1 MSPALAA
8 RIIWAKELLEA
19 LRDRKTLVI
28 MVVLP
33 LVIYPLVFIGL
44 SQATLAQ
51 QEKIEADHLSLGVEG
66 SPVPAEL
73 QAALDALPD
82 SEIVTVDNAKSA
94 VSAGRVA
101 AAVTVP
107 PAAIEGLAA
116 GGQIPVG
123 IVFDGSSDRS
133 HEGESRL
140 RKAIS
145 DFVESVRAARLTK
158 AKLSPEYID
167 PISLKTDNIAPPA
180 RQGGFILGQILP
192 MLVSFLMIGAAFYP
206 AIDLTAGEKERG
218 TLQTLLTAPI
228 PSISIVAGKFAAVVT
243 LSILTGALNLLALGL
258 VALSIPLP
266 EEIQGQ
272 IAFSVAP
279 LPLLLLLVA
288 MVLLGM
294 MFGALMMAV
303 AVTARSFKDAQ
314 SYLTPLYLLCIFPLM
329 ISSLPGVT
337 LTAST
342 AAMPVVNLALAMKQ
356 LLLGEVAWPLL
367 AITAL
372 STLAFAALALTLAAR
387 VFSMQS
393 VLLGDDGPS
402 ALFRRR
408 AAGLSRPPVPTP
420 GEVTTVLALVLLAM
434 FYGTLAMSGAPIL
447 AIIHATQWVFILGPP
462 VIAVAALRL
471 DPTATFA
478 LRRPPVWALVTSF
491 AIGSGLWLAAL
502 RVLHSLTGDWIPVPS
517 PGMQALGEAL
527 AALGADPL
535 TAVPLFLGVA
545 IAPAVCEEA
554 LFRGF
559 VLQSLRRR
567 LRNRHAILISAG
579 LFALYHLQWAQMPT
593 TFLIGLIQA
602 ALVIYSGSIW
612 PAVILHALH
621 NGLALSSQLYL
632 PEDVLMGTPILAWL
646 AVPAFGLA
654 LLYHRVRRSTGRGA
668 PPPP

>member
-1 MSPALAA
+1 VSPVRAA

-51 QEKIEADHLSLGVEG
+51 QEKIEAEELTLGVQG
-66 SPVPAEL
+66 PAVPDAL
-73 QAALDALPD
+73 RGALDALES
-82 SEIVTVDNAKSA
+82 SEVIAVDDAA
-94 VSAGRVA
+94 DAVRRGQVSAALRLPADAIDAVA
-101 AAVTVP
+101 S
-107 PAAIEGLAA
+107 
-116 GGQIPVG
+116 GGQIPVA
-123 IVFDGSSDRS
+123 IVFDGSNDRS
-133 HEGESRL
+133 HEAESRL
-140 RKAIS
+140 RGAVS
-145 DFVESVRAARLTK
+145 QFVESVRAARLTA
-158 AKLSPEYID
+158 AKLTPEYID
-167 PISLKTDNIAPPA
+167 PVTLQADNIAPPA
-180 RQGGFILGQILP
+180 RQGGFILGQVLP

-206 AIDLTAGEKERG
+206 AIDLTAGEKRAG
-218 TLQTLLTAPI
+218 HPPDPHDRPI
-228 PSISIVAGKFAAVVT
+228 ASISIVTGKFAAVVT

-258 VALSIPLP
+258 VAISIPLP

-272 IAFSVAP
+272 VAFSVAP
-279 LPLLLLLVA
+279 LPLLLLLAA

-303 AVTARSFKDAQ
+303 AVTAKSFKDAQ

-337 LTAST
+337 LGPTTAV
-342 AAMPVVNLALAMKQ
+342 MPIVNLALAMKQ
-356 LLLGEVAWPLL
+356 LLLGEVNGPLL

-408 AAGLSRPPVPTP
+408 TETSARPPVPSP

-434 FYGTLAMSGAPIL
+434 FYGTLALSGAPLL
-447 AIIHATQWVFILGPP
+447 AIIHATQWLFILGPP
-462 VIAVAALRL
+462 VVAATALRL
-471 DPTATFA
+471 DPVQTFA
-478 LRRPPVWALVTSF
+478 LRRPPAWSMLAAAALG
-491 AIGSGLWLAAL
+491 AGLWLGAL
-502 RVLHSLTGDWIPVPS
+502 RLLSHLTGTWLPVPS
-517 PGMQALGEAL
+517 PGMQALGDAL

-535 TAVPLFLGVA
+535 TALPLFAGVA
-545 IAPAVCEEA
+545 LAPAVCEEL

-567 LRNRHAILISAG
+567 MSQRAAILVSAA
-579 LFALYHLQWAQMPT
+579 LFALYHLQLAQMPT
-593 TFLIGLIQA
+593 TFVIGLIQA
-602 ALVIYSGSIW
+602 ALVIASGSLW
-612 PAVILHALH
+612 PAVLLHFLH
-621 NGLALSSQLYL
+621 NGLALASQLYF
-632 PEDVLMGTPILAWL
+632 PEELLLGTPILTL
-646 AVPAFGLA
+646 LLLPAAGFA
-654 LLYHRVRRSTGRGA
+654 LLVARSRR
-668 PPPP
+668 PPAQP

>member
-1 MSPALAA
+1 VSPVAAA

-33 LVIYPLVFIGL
+33 LVLYPLVFIGL

-51 QEKIEADHLSLGVEG
+51 QELIEADHLTLGVQG

-73 QAALDALPD
+73 QVALDALKD
-82 SEIVTVDNAKSA
+82 SEIVAVDDAAEA
-94 VSAGRVA
+94 VRAGEVA
-101 AAVTVP
+101 AALTVP
-107 PAAIEGLAA
+107 PAAIDGLAA
-116 GGQIPVG
+116 GGQIPVA

-133 HEGESRL
+133 HEAESRL
-140 RKAIS
+140 RGAVS
-145 DFVESVRAARLTK
+145 AFVESVRAARLTE
-158 AKLSPEYID
+158 AKLTPEYID
-167 PISLKTDNIAPPA
+167 PVALKTDNIAPPA
-180 RQGGFILGQILP
+180 RQGGFILGQVLP

-243 LSILTGALNLLALGL
+243 LSILTGAMNLLALGL

-266 EEIQGQ
+266 AEIQGQ
-272 IAFSVAP
+272 VAFSVAP
-279 LPLLLLLVA
+279 VPLLLLLVA

-303 AVTARSFKDAQ
+303 AVTAKSFKDAQ
-314 SYLTPLYLLCIFPLM
+314 SYLTPIYLLCIFPLM
-329 ISSLPGVT
+329 ISSLPGVS

-342 AAMPVVNLALAMKQ
+342 AAIPVVNLALAMKQ

-372 STLAFAALALTLAAR
+372 TTLAFAALALTLAAR

-408 AAGLSRPPVPTP
+408 TVGLVRPPVPTP

-434 FYGTLAMSGAPIL
+434 FYGTLALAGAPL
-447 AIIHATQWVFILGPP
+447 LVIIHATQWLFILGPP

-471 DPTATFA
+471 DRAQTFA
-478 LRRPPVWALVTSF
+478 LRRPPAWALAASF

-502 RVLHSLTGDWIPVPS
+502 RALEQLTGDWLPVPS
-517 PGMQALGEAL
+517 PGMHALGEAL
-527 AALGADPL
+527 AALGGDPR
-535 TAVPLFLGVA
+535 TAIPLFLGVA
-545 IAPAVCEEA
+545 LAPAICEEA

-567 LRNRHAILISAG
+567 LRNRHAILISAA
-579 LFALYHLQWAQMPT
+579 LFALYHLQLAQMPT
-593 TFLIGLIQA
+593 TFLIGIIQA
-602 ALVIYSGSIW
+602 ALVIYGGSIW
-612 PAVILHALH
+612 PAVLLHALH
-621 NGLALSSQLYL
+621 NGLALASQLYL
-632 PEDVLMGTPILAWL
+632 PETVLTGTPILALLVLPALGL
-646 AVPAFGLA
+646 AVLIK
-654 LLYHRVRRSTGRGA
+654 RVRAADTAATA
-668 PPPP
+668 PP